1 MLDSTKIQNEQPSK
15 LVSKK
20 RYVKPHRHERIN
32 KRRFDASG
40 ICGLKTPKIASSVVA
55 KSKYRTKES
64 KQLSIKLLRGINAI
78 NDTSTV
84 KSYDQQSF
92 FGHDKFDE
100 KDIKSLN
107 TKVSK
112 INKFRTLKTK

>member
-1 MLDSTKIQNEQPSK
+1 MITRSPCWAFLGV
-15 LVSKK
+15 L
-20 RYVKPHRHERIN
+20 IN

-100 KDIKSLN
+100 KDIKSLT

-112 INKFRTLKTK
+112 INRFRTLKTK